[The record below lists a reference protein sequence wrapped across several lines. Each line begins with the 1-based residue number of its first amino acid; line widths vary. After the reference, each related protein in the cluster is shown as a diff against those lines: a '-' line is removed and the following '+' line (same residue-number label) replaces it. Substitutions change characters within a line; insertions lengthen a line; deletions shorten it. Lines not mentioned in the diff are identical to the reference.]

1 MIATPAA
8 TLGRAGAALPWAVAG
23 AFLAA
28 ALLAPWLAPHDP
40 LGAVGGSMQ
49 PPLTPG
55 HPLGTD
61 GFGRDQLSRVLHG
74 LRPLLVVSLGSV
86 AVALAVG
93 GLYGLVSGAVG
104 GRTDW
109 AMMRAVDVLM
119 SFPLILA
126 AILVLAGLGPS
137 LLNLTLAVAVS
148 QLPVF
153 ARLARA
159 LAAGEAARDYVTA
172 ARAAGF
178 GPWHVM
184 GVEILPNVARPL
196 LVQAT
201 SVVAVAALTSAALS
215 YLGLGTRPPTP
226 DLGYMVKEGQ
236 ELIFIAPD
244 QGLAARRRHRGLRAG
259 GVLLRRPAGG
269 PRARGGPQMTAEI
282 LRRLAVLPVT
292 MLVVATLVF
301 LALRALPGS
310 TVDMLSSAFAS
321 AGLREELIARLGLD
335 EPLWRQYLTYLAD
348 LARLDLGRSFL
359 TGRSVAQMVGET
371 LPVTI
376 ELAVASLLVMLAFG
390 LGAGLAAGARPGT
403 AVDRALRLLAMTL
416 FSLPWFWLGI
426 VLIVVFSL
434 WLGWLPAFGRL
445 PSLVVYEPL
454 TNFVLIDAMLLGRPD
469 LIGPWLAHLTLPAL
483 TVGLTTA
490 GMLMR
495 LTRAGVIETSRLD
508 FVRTARMKGVPSGR
522 VFFRHILRNAALGIL
537 TIVGLQFG
545 AMLGGSVVA
554 EVVFGYPGIGR
565 MMVDAV
571 LARDYAVAQGAA
583 LVIAG
588 LYVLVNLATDLAY
601 RWADPRLRRAGG
613 P

>member
-1 MIATPAA
+1 
-8 TLGRAGAALPWAVAG
+8 
-23 AFLAA
+23 
-28 ALLAPWLAPHDP
+28 
-40 LGAVGGSMQ
+40 
-49 PPLTPG
+49 
-55 HPLGTD
+55 
-61 GFGRDQLSRVLHG
+61 
-74 LRPLLVVSLGSV
+74 
-86 AVALAVG
+86 
-93 GLYGLVSGAVG
+93 
-104 GRTDW
+104 
-109 AMMRAVDVLM
+109 
-119 SFPLILA
+119 
-126 AILVLAGLGPS
+126 
-137 LLNLTLAVAVS
+137 
-148 QLPVF
+148 
-153 ARLARA
+153 
-159 LAAGEAARDYVTA
+159 
-172 ARAAGF
+172 
-178 GPWHVM
+178 
-184 GVEILPNVARPL
+184 
-196 LVQAT
+196 
-201 SVVAVAALTSAALS
+201 
-215 YLGLGTRPPTP
+215 
-226 DLGYMVKEGQ
+226 
-236 ELIFIAPD
+236 
-244 QGLAARRRHRGLRAG
+244 
-259 GVLLRRPAGG
+259 
-269 PRARGGPQMTAEI
+269 MTAEI
-282 LRRLAVLPVT
+282 LRRLAFLPVT

-321 AGLREELIARLGLD
+321 AGLRDELIARLGLD

-359 TGRSVAQMVGET
+359 TGRSVAEMVGET

-403 AVDRALRLLAMTL
+403 WLDRALRLLAMTL

-571 LARDYAVAQGAA
+571 LTRDYAVAQGAA